1 MKVRDTV
8 SKSSMESFSLCENKY
23 YIEGILGYRGEG
35 GLKAD
40 IGSAVHAVMEYMALI
55 KKKEQEQGWQPMYE
69 HEPMIDI
76 YNDELGHFAVSKS
89 EWEEVRTLS
98 SEEIDK
104 INKGRINKSTY
115 VDQKYLPYDTV
126 RRAEKVIARLS
137 ALAQAKYLD
146 KFSPKPCDIRDYN
159 NYIWMV
165 LEQLDIFSVN
175 VVAVELDFDMEL
187 PYEWAKKDDGNYV
200 RMKGFIDLVL
210 ENTPG
215 VIEIFDYK
223 TGQRKE
229 LLKDD
234 KKTYKDIKSDLQLAM
249 YTYVINQ
256 LYPGKTVAASL
267 LYVRDGGLFTV
278 CSEPHENED
287 YVLYEIR
294 RHIETVKNCES
305 PRLLDENRQHFVCKF
320 LCGAAKNKTFSQ
332 DICDCQFIKSSIKEI
347 GYEKVEASY
356 KKEKFNV

>member
-1 MKVRDTV
+1 
-8 SKSSMESFSLCENKY
+8 MESFEGCQLKFYLEN
-23 YIEGILGYRGEG
+23 ILGYRGEG

-55 KKKEQEQGWQPMYE
+55 RKAEQDQGWQNDLIS
-69 HEPMIDI
+69 ID
-76 YNDELGHFAVSKS
+76 NEELGPFTCHKE
-89 EWEEVRTLS
+89 EWQQFRILEED
-98 SEEIDK
+98 EIAK

-115 VDQKYLPYDTV
+115 VDQKYLPPGTT
-126 RRAEKVIARLS
+126 RRAEQIIDRLS

-175 VVAVELDFDMEL
+175 VVAVELDFDMEI
-187 PYEWAKKDDGNYV
+187 PYDWAKKPDGSYV

-229 LLKDD
+229 LLKDE

-278 CSEPHENED
+278 CSEPHENEE

-294 RHIETVKNCES
+294 RHIETVKKCEQ
-305 PRLLDENRQHFVCKF
+305 PRLLDPNRNHFVCKY
-320 LCGAAKNKTFSQ
+320 LCGASKNKRFG
-332 DICDCQFIKSSIKEI
+332 DVCDCQFISSAISELGIDLVTETYNKKSFEC
-347 GYEKVEASY
+347 
-356 KKEKFNV
+356 

>member
-8 SKSSMESFSLCENKY
+8 SKSSMESFEGCQLKFFAEN
-23 YIEGILGYRGEG
+23 ILGYRGEG

-55 KKKEQEQGWQPMYE
+55 KKAEQNGGWPNNQITVE
-69 HEPMIDI
+69 
-76 YNDELGHFAVSKS
+76 NDELGSFTCDYS
-89 EWEEVRTLS
+89 EWSEVRVLS

-126 RRAEKVIARLS
+126 RRAEKVIAKLS

-146 KFSPKPCDIRDYN
+146 KFSPKPCDLRDYN

-187 PYEWAKKDDGNYV
+187 PYDWAKKDDGNYV

-278 CSEPHENED
+278 CSESHENED

-294 RHIETVKNCES
+294 RHIETVKKCEQ
-305 PRLLDENRQHFVCKF
+305 PRLLDPSRNHFVCKY
-320 LCGAAKNKTFSQ
+320 LCGLSKNKRFG
-332 DICDCQFIKSSIKEI
+332 DVCDCQFLSSTIAEI
-347 GYEKVEASY
+347 GIDKVTETYHKS
-356 KKEKFNV
+356 KFEC